1 MLNPRLDKDY
11 SFTELRSSDN
21 RAVQAV
27 LVRVWGSGLSLGFG
41 VSGFQGFGVFE
52 GFSCIRGSGFRGKA
66 CRSRAASLEGLFL
79 GEFVF
84 KGFRV

>member
-41 VSGFQGFGVFE
+41 VSGFQGFRVW
-52 GFSCIRGSGFRGKA
+52 
-66 CRSRAASLEGLFL
+66 
-79 GEFVF
+79 
-84 KGFRV
+84 GFRVSGFQGL